1 MFCFSDR
8 QDWPDQ
14 FVFSGATGVGSPI
27 IMFLGVKA
35 NMFGEEF
42 IKLAIPM
49 GIRF

>member
-8 QDWPDQ
+8 QDWPDH
-14 FVFSGATGVGSPI
+14 FVFSGVTGVGSPI
-27 IMFLGVKA
+27 INVFVVKA